1 MNIKHALA
9 ITMLAF
15 TSFAFADSVSVMVGQ
30 QSAISNGADSN
41 AYNLTYTKT
50 LTKALD
56 GDISILN
63 TVADSTNKVSAR
75 YELGL
80 TGKYQINDIVS
91 GYLRG
96 AVGERVSGSTN
107 TEFAYYAIEPGV
119 IATFGDFSGKIG
131 YRYRNAFDTA
141 NLDKTNSVRYA
152 VGYNLTKVDKL
163 NLGYDHVVGDSGF
176 NRTYVS
182 YTRSF

>member
-1 MNIKHALA
+1 MNIKHVLA

-30 QSAISNGADSN
+30 QEANSNGAESN
-41 AYNLTYTKT
+41 AYKLTYAKT
-50 LTKALD
+50 LTKSLD
-56 GDISILN
+56 GDISVLN
-63 TVADSTNKVSAR
+63 TVADGTNKVSAR
-75 YELGL
+75 YELGV
-80 TGKYQINDIVS
+80 TGKYQFNDFLS

-96 AVGERVSGSTN
+96 AVGERVSSSTN
-107 TEFAYYAIEPGV
+107 TEFAYYSIEPGV
-119 IATFGDFSGKIG
+119 IASYGDWSGKLG
-131 YRYRNAFDTA
+131 YRYRNAFDTD

-152 VGYNLTKVDKL
+152 VGYSLTKQDKV
-163 NLGYDHVVGDSGF
+163 NLGYDHVTGDNGF

>member
-1 MNIKHALA
+1 MNIKHILA

-15 TSFAFADSVSVMVGQ
+15 TSFAFADSVTVMVGQ
-30 QSAISNGADSN
+30 QSSIATGADSN
-41 AYNLTYTKT
+41 AYRIGYTKT
-50 LTKALD
+50 LTKSLD
-56 GDISILN
+56 GDIGVLN

-80 TGKYQINDIVS
+80 TGKHKINDFLS

-96 AVGERVSGSTN
+96 AVGERVSGTTN
-107 TEFAYYAIEPGV
+107 TQWSYYAIEPGV
-119 IATFGDFSGKIG
+119 VATYGDFSGKIG

-141 NLDKTNSVRYA
+141 NLDNTNSMRYA
-152 VGYNLTKVDKL
+152 VGYNLTKVDKV
-163 NLGYDHVVGDSGF
+163 NLGYDHVVGDNGF